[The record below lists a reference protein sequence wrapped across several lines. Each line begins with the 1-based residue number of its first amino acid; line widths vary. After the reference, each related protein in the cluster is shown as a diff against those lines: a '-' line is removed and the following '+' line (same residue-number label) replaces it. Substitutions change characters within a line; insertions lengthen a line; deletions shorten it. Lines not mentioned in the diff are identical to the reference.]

1 MSVYSR
7 APMDL
12 PPEGIPDK
20 QEKSGES
27 PAENLITRL
36 FSGNPDSEKLLILA
50 LLFLIM
56 REGGDKRL
64 LLALAYIML

>member
-12 PPEGIPDK
+12 PPDNVPGKAE
-20 QEKSGES
+20 SNGENS
-27 PAENLITRL
+27 ADNLISRL
-36 FSGNPDSEKLLILA
+36 FSGKPDSEKLLILA

>member
-12 PPEGIPDK
+12 PPENVPENIG
-20 QEKSGES
+20 EKS
-27 PAENLITRL
+27 ADNLISRL
-36 FSGNPDSEKLLILA
+36 FSGKPDSEKLLILA